1 MVVPHVVAV
10 KAGVRFSPAT
20 YFFPFLPGESP
31 GLESLVVWWFARAGR
46 LFSATM
52 AERFNIN
59 SQMEHLQMKYT
70 GMWSCFLRLFCRGRV
85 CCAWVLCVKIVCAR
99 VCVLSMLTG
108 GARTGTGHPDI
119 TRYEWLVNHHRDSA
133 AAYIGHA
140 HLTLMFGVAENESA
154 ARVRYNLMQ
163 QMIAPCGRE
172 PKELRDDDDD
182 DDE

>member
-1 MVVPHVVAV
+1 MGVVVCASRSAFFGDDGGAFQHQQSNGAPPDEVHRYVVV
-10 KAGVRFSPAT
+10 
-20 YFFPFLPGESP
+20 FFAFVMS
-31 GLESLVVWWFARAGR
+31 RAG
-46 LFSATM
+46 M
-52 AERFNIN
+52 
-59 SQMEHLQMKYT
+59 
-70 GMWSCFLRLFCRGRV
+70 LRLGFVCEDCVRV
-85 CCAWVLCVKIVCAR
+85 C